1 MGASG
6 CVECEERGKVI
17 ATIIV
22 ALCVIIA
29 LIAYYVVVWSPLIGS
44 RTVKRAFEYAYAAAH
59 SAIDSVMSCIFKKDG
74 KSGDNSSKKD
84 SIFTGYFKIIVG
96 FCQVTASFLSTLE
109 VGWPSALVKMMA
121 VFAIVNLDFFTL
133 PMTEC
138 VFSSINHE
146 TKLILCTMVPLAVLV
161 LLAIPSTIAS
171 VKNRGVFE
179 WQEIGSEKP
188 KLGEEITNDSLVEAL
203 QQQRCFSSQEWNRFN
218 MPEKTLARNCYIKV
232 GNKYFQRAD
241 KTRPVTAAFCLSALT
256 FLFVIY
262 PFVSKV
268 VVGVFNCIELDP
280 YNQFEGDS
288 SWLKSDLREPC
299 PHPGS
304 SFTFF
309 WGVLFLVV
317 YPLGLPV
324 LFVMTLYYF
333 KVPQLAT
340 NKGKMHR
347 LKAVLQQMGSY
358 DSHQFKEWNGEQEPV
373 EFLTA
378 SQCKLLLK
386 YQFDDHEAFGFEN
399 ASEAAQNILLSKYR
413 SAQDDASL
421 VVDEEELPLDELRRQ
436 TAMKVDLLCSEEIVV
451 VPSITWNGETGE
463 DEKDAI
469 EYCGFLFLSYEAQY
483 WWFEIFEML
492 RKLALSALLIF
503 VGDPNVRVAV
513 GFLISFLCLLV
524 VLATRPFV
532 SSSLDVLMAV
542 ALVTQTLTL
551 SCMSPFSFSLSEVSA
566 QNRHTNF
573 VVADP
578 LK

>member
-1 MGASG
+1 MSRIMTYLSG
-6 CVECEERGKVI
+6 V
-17 ATIIV
+17 
-22 ALCVIIA
+22 
-29 LIAYYVVVWSPLIGS
+29 
-44 RTVKRAFEYAYAAAH
+44 
-59 SAIDSVMSCIFKKDG
+59 
-74 KSGDNSSKKD
+74 
-84 SIFTGYFKIIVG
+84 
-96 FCQVTASFLSTLE
+96 CQVTATFLSNLQVE
-109 VGWPSALVKMMA
+109 WPKALVQMMA
-121 VFAIVNLDFFTL
+121 VFGIINLDFFTL
-133 PMTEC
+133 PLTEC
-138 VFSSINHE
+138 VFSSINHQ
-146 TKLILCTMVPLAVLV
+146 TKLFLCTMGPLVVLV
-161 LLAIPSTIAS
+161 LLAIPSTIAMF
-171 VKNRGVFE
+171 KNRGVLE
-179 WQEIGSEKP
+179 WEEIGSEKP

-203 QQQRCFSSQEWNRFN
+203 KQQRCFSSQECNRFD
-218 MPEKTLARNCYIKV
+218 MSKKTLARNCYIKV

-241 KTRPVTAAFCLSALT
+241 KTRPVTAAFCLSVLT

-280 YNQFEGDS
+280 YGDFEGDG

-304 SFTFF
+304 SFTFS

-358 DSHQFKEWNGEQEPV
+358 DSHQFKEWNGEQEPAD
-373 EFLTA
+373 FLTA

-386 YQFDDHEAFGFEN
+386 YQFDSHEAFKFEN
-399 ASEAAQNILLSKYR
+399 ASEAMQTILLSKVE
-413 SAQDDASL
+413 SAQSQDDASL
-421 VVDEEELPLDELRRQ
+421 VVDEEELPLDELRQQ

-451 VPSITWNGETGE
+451 VPPITWNGETGE

-469 EYCGFLFLSYEAQY
+469 EYCGFLFVSYKAQY
-483 WWFEIFEML
+483 WGFEIFELL

-503 VGDPNVRVAV
+503 VGDANVRVAV

-524 VLATRPFV
+524 VLSTRPFV
-532 SSSLDVLMAV
+532 SPSLNVLMAV

-551 SCMSPFSFSLSEVSA
+551 SCMSPF
-566 QNRHTNF
+566 
-573 VVADP
+573 
-578 LK
+578 